1 MKRWTKEEELYLRDN
16 YYILSPQEIA
26 NHLERTRKSVIF
38 KAHEMGV
45 SKDERWS
52 EEEIQ
57 KLKENYSTHSFKEL
71 MEILPG
77 RNRNAIQLKAS
88 KLGITER
95 KNVFD
100 FRFFE
105 NIDTEEKAYWLGFFY
120 ADGFVLDSS
129 NSHSRNYE
137 AGIKLYKGDYKH
149 LKKFNKSINGN
160 LQVTFETRTCS
171 FNGKPQESCNI
182 RCYSKEMVHDLESH
196 GCVQNKTFI
205 IEVPDIDANLM
216 QHFIRGFFDGDG
228 CICTDSAIRKT
239 VAINFCS
246 ASLKMLEQMRTILYK
261 EGISSYIT
269 DEKGRNTYRLYIRG
283 MQNADKMW
291 NYMFSDATIYL
302 DRKVEKKKRLYEE
315 YDLAQRLLRRSEMAG

>member
-1 MKRWTKEEELYLRDN
+1 MKRWTKEEELYLKDN

-105 NIDTEEKAYWLGFFY
+105 NIDTE
-120 ADGFVLDSS
+120 
-129 NSHSRNYE
+129 
-137 AGIKLYKGDYKH
+137 
-149 LKKFNKSINGN
+149 
-160 LQVTFETRTCS
+160 
-171 FNGKPQESCNI
+171 
-182 RCYSKEMVHDLESH
+182 
-196 GCVQNKTFI
+196 
-205 IEVPDIDANLM
+205 
-216 QHFIRGFFDGDG
+216 
-228 CICTDSAIRKT
+228 
-239 VAINFCS
+239 
-246 ASLKMLEQMRTILYK
+246 
-261 EGISSYIT
+261 
-269 DEKGRNTYRLYIRG
+269 
-283 MQNADKMW
+283 
-291 NYMFSDATIYL
+291 
-302 DRKVEKKKRLYEE
+302 DRKSVV
-315 YDLAQRLLRRSEMAG
+315 